1 MNQRLYKL
9 IDEYLEEESRKLASD
24 IMFGRRIIL
33 EDFVYYLDECKGR
46 FDCAHQPKDWDIRD
60 VTEADTEGYY
70 KYLERNSNRYGR
82 TLLAMKIVFQFL
94 SFAGGKIGKDDHRDS
109 GTKED

>member
-1 MNQRLYKL
+1 MDQRLYKL
-9 IDEYLEEESRKLASD
+9 IDEYLEQESRKLATD

-33 EDFVYYLDECKGR
+33 EDFIFYLDECKG
-46 FDCAHQPKDWDIRD
+46 KDWNIAE

-70 KYLERNSNRYGR
+70 KHLERNSRRYGR

-94 SFAGGKIGKDDHRDS
+94 NFSGGKIGNDECEES
-109 GTKED
+109 V